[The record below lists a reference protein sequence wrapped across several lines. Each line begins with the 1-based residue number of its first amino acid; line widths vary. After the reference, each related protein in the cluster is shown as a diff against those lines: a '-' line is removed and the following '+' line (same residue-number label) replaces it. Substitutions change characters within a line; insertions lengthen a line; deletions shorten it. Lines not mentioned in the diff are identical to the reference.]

1 MGHFQWHS
9 KYYLFYQSCFYFIM
23 LNAQIYHVLCKR
35 EIFGSKVFKKTGFT
49 SLFYIMV

>member
-35 EIFGSKVFKKTGFT
+35 EVVGSKVFKKQT
-49 SLFYIMV
+49 LFRRFIFMV